1 MILFETAV
9 LMAALE
15 IPISATLISRKN
27 LSDRK
32 ILKFSHCNISKIFVN
47 LHTLPPNNA
56 IHILFSY
63 LGTPLPDYEV
73 LVAITK
79 KNLVASSVLSKDVSR
94 KVDFD
99 FESHKTFPV
108 VKLVQ

>member
-1 MILFETAV
+1 MAFLLTNSRNFLFF
-9 LMAALE
+9 
-15 IPISATLISRKN
+15 P
-27 LSDRK
+27 
-32 ILKFSHCNISKIFVN
+32 H
-47 LHTLPPNNA
+47 
-56 IHILFSY
+56 
-63 LGTPLPDYEV
+63 LGTPLPDFDV

-79 KNLVASSVLSKDVSR
+79 NNLVASSVLSKDASR